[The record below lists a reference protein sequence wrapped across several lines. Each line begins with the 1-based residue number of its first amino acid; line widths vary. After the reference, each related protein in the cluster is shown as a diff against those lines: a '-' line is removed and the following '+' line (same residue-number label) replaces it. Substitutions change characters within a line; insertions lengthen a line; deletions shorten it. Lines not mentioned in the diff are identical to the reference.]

1 MNAPLR
7 RAAVVVVS
15 LFAILA
21 ISATYLQAVA
31 GPEYRDDPRNPRLVQ
46 WRIGRERGTIVTRDA
61 VIVARSDPDP
71 ADPQVFQRTYPE
83 GETYSHVVGYTS
95 VLFGTAGLEQV
106 RSNDLVSDRGSTIS
120 GVLNSVLG
128 GDPRARGLRMTLD
141 AALQN
146 KARELLGNQNGAIVA
161 LDPRTG
167 EALAM
172 VSSPGFDP
180 NGLVG
185 PGAGPTG
192 DELAADPRQPLL
204 NRSIEE
210 VYAPGSTFK
219 IITAAAALE
228 NGLAGPSTQFDD
240 PVELQLPATSS
251 TIENADGR
259 ACVDGVSVSFETA
272 FVRSCN
278 TIFAALGMEI
288 GAEDLVE
295 TAEAF
300 GFNEAVPFD
309 LEVVASRIPTPEEL
323 LGDDVALAQTAIGG
337 RDVRSTPLEMALTAA
352 AVANE
357 GRIMVPY
364 VVGDVFLSDGT
375 VESSTEPVIWRRA
388 ISPATAAVLGD
399 LMERVVISGTGTRA
413 AVPGVRVAGKTGT
426 ARVTGAPPHVWFT
439 GFAPVDADPNDPQIA
454 VAVLIESGGNFGESA
469 TGGSVA
475 APIAAALF
483 EEYLR

>member
-1 MNAPLR
+1 MNGPLR
-7 RAAVVVVS
+7 RAAIFVVS

-21 ISATYLQAVA
+21 MSATYLQAVA
-31 GPEYRDDPRNPRLVQ
+31 GPGYRDDPRNPRLVQ
-46 WRIGRERGTIVTRDA
+46 WRTGRERGTIVTRDA
-61 VIVARSDPDP
+61 LVVALSDPDP
-71 ADPQVFQRTYPE
+71 VDPQVFRRTYPE
-83 GETYSHVVGYTS
+83 GKTYSHIVGYTS

-106 RSNDLVSDRGSTIS
+106 RGEDLVSDRGSTIS
-120 GVLNSVLG
+120 GVLNAVLG
-128 GDPRARGLRMTLD
+128 GDPRARGLRLTLD
-141 AALQN
+141 ARLQE
-146 KARELLGNQNGAIVA
+146 KAEELLGQQRGAIVA
-161 LDPRTG
+161 VDPRSG
-167 EALAM
+167 EVLAA

-185 PGAGPTG
+185 PGAGPAG
-192 DELAADPRQPLL
+192 NELAEDPAQPLL
-204 NRSIEE
+204 NRSIED

-228 NGLAGPSTQFDD
+228 SGLAGPSTQLDD
-240 PVELQLPATSS
+240 PVDLELPGTAATITNS
-251 TIENADGR
+251 DGR
-259 ACVDGVSVSFETA
+259 ACGSGGSVTLETA

-278 TIFAALGMEI
+278 TIFGALGMAV

-300 GFNEAVPFD
+300 GYNEAVPFD
-309 LEVVASRIPTPEEL
+309 LEVVPSRMPQAEEL
-323 LGDDVALAQTAIGG
+323 VADGAALAQTAIGG
-337 RDVRSTPLEMALTAA
+337 RDVRSTPMQMALTSA

-357 GRIMVPY
+357 GRIMVPF

-375 VESSTEPVIWRRA
+375 VESSTEPIIWRRA
-388 ISPATAAVLGD
+388 VSPATAAVLAD

-426 ARVTGAPPHVWFT
+426 ARVTGASPHVWFT
-439 GFAPVDADPNDPQIA
+439 GFAPVNAAPDEAQIA
-454 VAVLIESGGNFGESA
+454 IAVLIESGGDIGESA